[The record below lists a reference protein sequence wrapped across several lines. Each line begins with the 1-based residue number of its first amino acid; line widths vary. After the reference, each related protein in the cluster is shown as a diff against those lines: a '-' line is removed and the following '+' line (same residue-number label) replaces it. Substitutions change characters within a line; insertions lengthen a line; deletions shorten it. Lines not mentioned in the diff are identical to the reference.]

1 MVWKECEFSKNY
13 MILKPND
20 AKLLD
25 LFLFLLPFGL
35 RKTKFIDCPEG
46 NEDSYNNFTDRWSIF
61 ISVLLQIIL
70 AAAATPL
77 AKLDSFLVNLFN
89 FISFNGGILGL
100 LAKILKG
107 KGLVKPNE
115 DSSDYTSVVGFA
127 DWRTDLDSSIP
138 LHDTFRYYG
147 GLTIMAAKIAY
158 ESKPFVQ
165 SVVNDRWKMK
175 LLGFFNFWNDF
186 QGKATTQAFMFQNT
200 ATDDPNIIVI
210 AFRGTSPLDTYDW
223 QVDADFSWYDIEGV
237 GRIHSGFMKAL
248 GLQKATGWPKE
259 LTKPQHDFAY
269 YTLRQKL
276 RDIAKANAK
285 ARFIITG
292 HSLGGALAT
301 LFVTLLSLHDETPI
315 LEKLQGVYTY
325 GQPRVG
331 DRRFAEFM
339 VNSVQQYGFK
349 YYRYVYSSDLVP
361 RIPSDGVIF
370 KYKHFGRSI
379 YFNTLYKGRIV
390 KGQPNKNYFS
400 LLWVIPKYLS
410 AWWELVRSF
419 ITPLVWGFD
428 YYESLL
434 MSAARI
440 IGLIIPGLAAHFP
453 LNYVN
458 STRLGKLKA
467 PDEVEDPIL
476 EDDIEGDY

>member
-13 MILKPND
+13 MILKPDN

-46 NEDSYNNFTDRWSIF
+46 YEDSYNNFTDRWSIF

-115 DSSDYTSVVGFA
+115 DSSDYTSVLGFA

-165 SVVNDRWKMK
+165 SVVNDRWK
-175 LLGFFNFWNDF
+175 
-186 QGKATTQAFMFQNT
+186 NT

-301 LFVTLLSLHDETPI
+301 LFVTLLSLHDETTI

-339 VNSVQQYGFK
+339 VNTVQQYGFK

-458 STRLGKLKA
+458 STRLGKLKV

>member
-1 MVWKECEFSKNY
+1 MS
-13 MILKPND
+13 
-20 AKLLD
+20 
-25 LFLFLLPFGL
+25 
-35 RKTKFIDCPEG
+35 
-46 NEDSYNNFTDRWSIF
+46 NF
-61 ISVLLQIIL
+61 
-70 AAAATPL
+70 P
-77 AKLDSFLVNLFN
+77 
-89 FISFNGGILGL
+89 
-100 LAKILKG
+100 
-107 KGLVKPNE
+107 
-115 DSSDYTSVVGFA
+115 
-127 DWRTDLDSSIP
+127 
-138 LHDTFRYYG
+138 
-147 GLTIMAAKIAY
+147 
-158 ESKPFVQ
+158 
-165 SVVNDRWKMK
+165 
-175 LLGFFNFWNDF
+175 DF

-301 LFVTLLSLHDETPI
+301 LFVTLLSMHDETAV

-339 VNSVQQYGFK
+339 VNSVQKYGFK

-370 KYKHFGRSI
+370 KYKHFARSI
-379 YFNTLYKGRIV
+379 YFNSLYKGRV
-390 KGQPNKNYFS
+390 RTNLLSLSFS
-400 LLWVIPKYLS
+400 L
-410 AWWELVRSF
+410 
-419 ITPLVWGFD
+419 
-428 YYESLL
+428 
-434 MSAARI
+434 
-440 IGLIIPGLAAHFP
+440 FP
-453 LNYVN
+453 Q
-458 STRLGKLKA
+458 
-467 PDEVEDPIL
+467 
-476 EDDIEGDY
+476 